1 MKNNWYIIV
10 LLMVVMVWN
19 AGCAVRRVPPI
30 RYIPGVGETPDY
42 SMEAILQRALKDKNP
57 VVRKDAVRLLG
68 TMVNTPEEQRRSA
81 AALGQ
86 ALRDRDESIRME
98 AVRALGNINPDIS
111 GPYLARALKD
121 ESVRVRVQ
129 VIQELRN
136 AYRRQAGQVQAV
148 GQGQ

>member
-1 MKNNWYIIV
+1 MKNVWYVIV

-19 AGCAVRRVPPI
+19 TGCAVRRMPPV
-30 RYIPGVGETPDY
+30 RYLPVVGEKPDY

-57 VVRKDAVRLLG
+57 AVRKDAVRLLG
-68 TMVNTPEEQRRSA
+68 TMVNTPEEQRRTA

-86 ALRDRDESIRME
+86 ALRDRDESLRLE

-121 ESVRVRVQ
+121 ESVRVRIQ
-129 VIQELRN
+129 VVQELRN
-136 AYRRQAGQVQAV
+136 AYQRQSGQVQAV